1 VSPPANGFR
10 LAIVGVG
17 RMGRTHLEALKAS
30 SKVVVTAAVD
40 PRPEVRE
47 ELSAGA
53 VRCYSSADELLEKE
67 TVDGALVAV
76 PTGQHRALVEQLAL
90 AGLPVL
96 CEKPCGLSSD
106 QARECVTV
114 TERAGIPFQVAYW
127 RRYVPELRSLR
138 GRVMAGE
145 LGELLAVH
153 CGQWDAAPPAP
164 AFRGGSGGIFV
175 DMGVH
180 EFDQVRWLT
189 GREFETVKAV
199 TSGPPAADPETGDVD
214 CGHAAATLTGGA
226 TAVVSLG
233 RWHPAGDTC
242 RVDVYGTKETVSSC
256 FLPPSGGD
264 AVFHEALRL
273 QAEDFARMVSDGGR
287 TGAMARDAV
296 VALEVAERAKAEAGD
311 RG

>member
-1 VSPPANGFR
+1 MSSRANGFR

-17 RMGRTHLEALKAS
+17 RMGRTHLEALRAS
-30 SKVVVTAAVD
+30 STVVITAAVD
-40 PRPEVRE
+40 PRREVRE
-47 ELSAGA
+47 DLSAEG
-53 VRCYSSADELLEKE
+53 VRSYSSAEELLEKE
-67 TVDGALVAV
+67 TVDGALVSV
-76 PTGQHRALVEQLAL
+76 PTGQHRALVEQLAR

-106 QARECVTV
+106 QARECVAV
-114 TERAGIPFQVAYW
+114 TEGARIPFQVAYW

-138 GRVMAGE
+138 ARVMAGE

-153 CGQWDAAPPAP
+153 CAQWDAAPPAS
-164 AFRGGSGGIFV
+164 AFRAGSGGIFV

-189 GREFETVKAV
+189 GRDFETLKAV
-199 TSGPPAADPETGDVD
+199 TSGPPAADPESGDVD
-214 CGHAAATLTGGA
+214 CAHVAATLTAGA

-242 RVDVYGTKETVSSC
+242 RVEVYGTKGTVSSC

-273 QAEDFARMVSDGGR
+273 QAEDFARRASDGGS
-287 TGAMARDAV
+287 TGATARDAV
-296 VALEVAERAKAEAGD
+296 VALEVAERAQAEAGE
-311 RG
+311 RS